1 MNNST
6 RIADGLFCVVKLLHF
21 DGHFHH
27 FCEAKSVFG
36 GSGVSERYTV
46 FTSTLK
52 LNLTGM

>member
-46 FTSTLK
+46 FTSALK